1 MPGSGKPI
9 PKGADVTQKTTTN
22 DKGQKV
28 TRTTVKTSGSSTDGF
43 ANDPDKKAQL
53 IDIKNR
59 RRERQGLPPLGKGNN
74 SANNNKKPTGDT
86 SKIIGMDK
94 KTGEAKLNQMK
105 KDNKPFD
112 DFDNEIDNLIQN
124 TPTVNSKGKKV
135 KNIPG
140 TNKMPSGGSNKSMNQ
155 SMSDF

>member
-1 MPGSGKPI
+1 MR
-9 PKGADVTQKTTTN
+9 QKLLQKNVGTN
-22 DKGQKV
+22 AAKEVQKV
-28 TRTTVKTSGSSTDGF
+28 NPKPGQTVTTKQDPKTGSVSSKVTG
-43 ANDPDKKAQL
+43 
-53 IDIKNR
+53 
-59 RRERQGLPPLGKGNN
+59 
-74 SANNNKKPTGDT
+74 KPTGDT
-86 SKIIGMDK
+86 SQIIGMDK

-105 KDNKPFD
+105 KNNAASDAFD
-112 DFDNEIDNLIQN
+112 TEIDNLIQN